1 MYYFKYIRWWLALWL
16 LSIVTVAIANPST
29 LNVKGPFHQIVV
41 SGDMK
46 VNLHS
51 TSGSSYA
58 IAKGDVTDLANID
71 CVISNGWLKVNV
83 GKGYPKV
90 DSISV
95 DIWVHNLRTLVQRG
109 SAQVTGHLLHSNGLT
124 VSSLGTTF
132 LKLDGNLGLTGLQ
145 VGGASH
151 VEISGIETKN
161 LNLDLRGKAC
171 VRLAGKIGISQM
183 HVCDQSWLSLYWLNM
198 DRLELTYGD
207 HAFVQ
212 MAGQALVLD
221 LEMYGNAKFAGRY
234 LRANR
239 AFVKTHD
246 HAIAQISGVRSQHTL
261 ALDSSKIDF
270 FNVPT
275 MKTDF
280 AAEHGE
286 MLDLREWT
294 MPR

>member
-58 IAKGDVTDLANID
+58 IAKGDGTDLANTD
-71 CVISNGWLKVNV
+71 FVISNGWLKVNV

-109 SAQVTGHLLHSNGLT
+109 SAQVTGHLLYSNGLT

-132 LKLDGNLGLTGLQ
+132 LKLDG
-145 VGGASH
+145 
-151 VEISGIETKN
+151 
-161 LNLDLRGKAC
+161 
-171 VRLAGKIGISQM
+171 
-183 HVCDQSWLSLYWLNM
+183 SL
-198 DRLELTYGD
+198 
-207 HAFVQ
+207 V
-212 MAGQALVLD
+212 
-221 LEMYGNAKFAGRY
+221 
-234 LRANR
+234 
-239 AFVKTHD
+239 
-246 HAIAQISGVRSQHTL
+246 
-261 ALDSSKIDF
+261 
-270 FNVPT
+270 
-275 MKTDF
+275 
-280 AAEHGE
+280 
-286 MLDLREWT
+286 
-294 MPR
+294 